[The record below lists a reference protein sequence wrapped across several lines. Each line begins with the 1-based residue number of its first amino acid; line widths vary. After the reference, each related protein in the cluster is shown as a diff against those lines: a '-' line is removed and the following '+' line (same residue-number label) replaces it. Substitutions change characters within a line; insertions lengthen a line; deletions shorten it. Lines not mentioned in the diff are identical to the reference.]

1 MGWRPIKEE
10 LVLHRWQ
17 CFCDDESESYISEVP
32 PYWYAENGTPTC
44 ICGEDM
50 EYIET
55 LLDCKFDPIRETL
68 VISVRKE
75 KNELIT
81 QSNSCL
87 EKQILSDI
95 KYDNIKA

>member
-1 MGWRPIKEE
+1 MGWRPISEK
-10 LVLHRWQ
+10 LILHRWY
-17 CFCDDESESYISEVP
+17 CGCDDESGDNHVEVP

-44 ICGEDM
+44 ICCGDDM

-75 KNELIT
+75 KND
-81 QSNSCL
+81 S
-87 EKQILSDI
+87 
-95 KYDNIKA
+95 